1 MKQSMNA
8 PRRQLALWIEQD
20 DQVQPSEELREELT
34 RALADL
40 LLEALGFKTAASQS
54 GGGDESEDHA

>member
-1 MKQSMNA
+1 
-8 PRRQLALWIEQD
+8 
-20 DQVQPSEELREELT
+20 VT

-40 LLEALGFKTAASQS
+40 LLEALGAKVLEAASQS

>member
-8 PRRQLALWIEQD
+8 PRRQLPLWIEQD

-40 LLEALGFKTAASQS
+40 LLEALGVKATANQS
-54 GGGDESEDHA
+54 GGDDESEDHA